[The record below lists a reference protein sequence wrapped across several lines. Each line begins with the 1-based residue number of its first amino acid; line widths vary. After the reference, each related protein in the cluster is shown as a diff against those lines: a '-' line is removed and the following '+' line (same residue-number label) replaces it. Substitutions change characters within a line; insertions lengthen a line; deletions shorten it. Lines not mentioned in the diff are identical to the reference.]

1 MFPVLF
7 CRFHIHV
14 VFYFTSCFCLLPWL
28 SSCCFFLQSTCL
40 YFPHPSVLS
49 SVFVCPH
56 WVFYLPPHFFC
67 FLSVFVQWNWLF
79 HIKACLLL
87 VLSASLKYCI
97 CLRSVLKHT
106 QPESVNIWHH
116 LRPQGLSLDTLWQHF
131 PASDAWPKQYAP
143 SDDHTSNWINATRT
157 NMAAR
162 FGNFLLYYK
171 K

>member
-1 MFPVLF
+1 ML
-7 CRFHIHV
+7 
-14 VFYFTSCFCLLPWL
+14 CFILLP
-28 SSCCFFLQSTCL
+28 
-40 YFPHPSVLS
+40 
-49 SVFVCPH
+49 VFVFLPDYPPVVSSFSPPVGIFLIH
-56 WVFYLPPHFFC
+56 LFSVQFLFVLIEFFYLPPHFFC

-87 VLSASLKYCI
+87 VLSTSLKYCI

-162 FGNFLLYYK
+162 FGNVLLYYK